1 MLQKGKLKF
10 IQLIEGKSRVEAQEQ
25 TNRLYIPPAL
35 WLQKEWLFYFFKIIR
50 WEGVLGEI
58 CSWLSFPNLDIMALD
73 PDKRRYCKRCHN
85 LRSGSFSRETRSVVP
100 PPLPSIP
107 RHRLT
112 ASRPGRVLARP
123 AESVLSGSSCKKQ
136 QPLRGSATTGISIP
150 GSQAFDPGNLGK
162 HWVAG
167 FHSFLPIN
175 FPTPT

>member
-1 MLQKGKLKF
+1 M
-10 IQLIEGKSRVEAQEQ
+10 
-25 TNRLYIPPAL
+25 
-35 WLQKEWLFYFFKIIR
+35 
-50 WEGVLGEI
+50 
-58 CSWLSFPNLDIMALD
+58 
-73 PDKRRYCKRCHN
+73 
-85 LRSGSFSRETRSVVP
+85 VP

-162 HWVAG
+162 RWVAG